1 MRRILAIDGGG
12 VKGVFPAAFLAALEE
27 ETGRP
32 AVEHFDLIAGAS
44 TGGLIAIALGLGMS
58 AREIVTFYR
67 RHGPEIFR
75 GHRLLRR
82 LRQIAI
88 AKYSH
93 EPLKSHLKTHFGDRL
108 LGESR
113 TRLLIPSLNLTTG
126 RVHVFKTSHHPSL
139 VRDWR
144 MRAVDVALATVSAPT
159 YFPIFYNAD
168 GEALVDGS
176 LFARNPAGLAAV
188 EAIGLLNWPRDGV
201 RLLSLGCTARPMSA
215 MVGRTRGGVGYWGA
229 RIAQVFMK
237 AQSSGALM
245 TADLLLGPRTC
256 CGSTPSFPPTP
267 AASTRWSGCPSWRRW
282 AAARRAGCCPNCA
295 PSSSMASSSPSRPAT
310 PQRPP
315 RPEPQEATFGR
326 VVPVTCAD
334 GSSLSQR

>member
-12 VKGVFPAAFLAALEE
+12 VKGIFPAAFLAALEE

-32 AVEHFDLIAGAS
+32 VLEHFDLIAGTS
-44 TGGLIAIALGLGMS
+44 TGGIVAIALGLGLS
-58 AREIVTFYR
+58 ARELVEFYR

-88 AKYSH
+88 AKYAH
-93 EPLKSHLKTHFGDRL
+93 EPLKSVLKENFADRL
-108 LGESR
+108 LGDSR

-159 YFPIFYNAD
+159 YFPIFYSAEGD
-168 GEALVDGS
+168 AMVDGS
-176 LFARNPAGLAAV
+176 LFARNPAGMAVV
-188 EAIGLLNWPRDGV
+188 EAIGLLDWPRDGI
-201 RLLSLGCTARPMSA
+201 RMLSIGCTARPMSA
-215 MVGRTRGGVGYWGA
+215 MIGKTRGGAGYWGA

-237 AQSSGALM
+237 AQSSSALM
-245 TADLLLGPRTC
+245 TADLLLGPENVLRVNPEL
-256 CGSTPSFPPTP
+256 PSDL
-267 AASTRWSGCPSWRRW
+267 SGIDAVERLPELEALGRSE
-282 AAARRAGCCPNCA
+282 ARRLMPELCA
-295 PSSSMASSSPSRPAT
+295 RFMDARAEPFVASHG
-310 PQRPP
+310 
-315 RPEPQEATFGR
+315 PEQA
-326 VVPVTCAD
+326 VAA
-334 GSSLSQR
+334 

>member
-12 VKGVFPAAFLAALEE
+12 VKGIFPAAFLAALEE
-27 ETGRP
+27 ESGRP
-32 AVEHFDLIAGAS
+32 AVEHFDLVAGTS
-44 TGGLIAIALGLGMS
+44 TGGVIAIALGLGLS
-58 AREIVTFYR
+58 AAELVAFYR

-88 AKYSH
+88 AKYAH
-93 EPLKSHLKTHFGDRL
+93 EPLKTVLNGAFGGRL
-108 LGESR
+108 LGDSR

-159 YFPIFYNAD
+159 YFPIFYSAEGD
-168 GEALVDGS
+168 AMVDGS
-176 LFARNPAGLAAV
+176 LFARNPAGMAAV
-188 EAIGLLNWPRDGV
+188 EAVGLLGWPRDDV
-201 RLLSLGCTARPMSA
+201 RLLSVGCTARPMSA
-215 MVGRTRGGVGYWGA
+215 MVGKTRGGSGYWGA

-245 TADLLLGPRTC
+245 TADLLLGPENVLRVNPEL
-256 CGSTPSFPPTP
+256 PSD
-267 AASTRWSGCPSWRRW
+267 ASGIDAVERLPELEALGRRE
-282 AAARRAGCCPNCA
+282 ARRLMPELRARFLGASAEPFA
-295 PSSSMASSSPSRPAT
+295 PCNAE
-310 PQRPP
+310 
-315 RPEPQEATFGR
+315 EPVA
-326 VVPVTCAD
+326 A
-334 GSSLSQR
+334 

>member
-12 VKGVFPAAFLAALEE
+12 VKGIFPAALLAALEE

-32 AVEHFDLIAGAS
+32 AVEQFDLVAGTS
-44 TGGLIAIALGLGMS
+44 TGGIIAIALGLGLS
-58 AREIVTFYR
+58 AGELVAFYR

-88 AKYSH
+88 AKYAH
-93 EPLKSHLKTHFGDRL
+93 EPLKSALTEAFGGRL
-108 LGESR
+108 LGDSR
-113 TRLLIPSLNLTTG
+113 TRLLIPSLNLTSG

-159 YFPIFYNAD
+159 YFPIFYSAEGD
-168 GEALVDGS
+168 AMVDGS
-176 LFARNPAGLAAV
+176 LFARNPAGMAAV
-188 EAIGLLNWPRDGV
+188 EAIGLLGWPRDDV
-201 RLLSLGCTARPMSA
+201 RLLSIGCTARPMSA
-215 MVGRTRGGVGYWGA
+215 MVGKTRGGSGYWGA

-245 TADLLLGPRTC
+245 TADLLLGPENVLRVNPEL
-256 CGSTPSFPPTP
+256 PSD
-267 AASTRWSGCPSWRRW
+267 ASGIDAVERLPELEALGRGE
-282 AAARRAGCCPNCA
+282 ARRLMPELRRLFLDGWAEPFA
-295 PSSSMASSSPSRPAT
+295 PCDAA
-310 PQRPP
+310 
-315 RPEPQEATFGR
+315 EPVA
-326 VVPVTCAD
+326 A
-334 GSSLSQR
+334 